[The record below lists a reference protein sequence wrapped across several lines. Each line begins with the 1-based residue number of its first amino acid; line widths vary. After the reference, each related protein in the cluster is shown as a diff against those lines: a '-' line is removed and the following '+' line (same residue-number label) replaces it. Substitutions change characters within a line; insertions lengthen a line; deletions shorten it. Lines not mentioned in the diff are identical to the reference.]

1 MNGAVGDA
9 TSAPA
14 MPAMTS
20 VLWTVFNIVPFAV
33 RARRSK
39 PTDVGRVPGSGG
51 VGASRRAVSFRHDS
65 GA

>member
-1 MNGAVGDA
+1 MKGAVGDA

-33 RARRSK
+33 RAPKQAHGCGPVPVQAPLVLRDVPFRSG
-39 PTDVGRVPGSGG
+39 TTA
-51 VGASRRAVSFRHDS
+51 GA
-65 GA
+65 